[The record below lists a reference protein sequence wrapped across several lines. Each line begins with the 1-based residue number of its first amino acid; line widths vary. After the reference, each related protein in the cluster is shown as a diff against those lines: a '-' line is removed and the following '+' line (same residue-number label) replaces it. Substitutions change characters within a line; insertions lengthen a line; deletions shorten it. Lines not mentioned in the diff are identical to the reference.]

1 MNEMSAYSRP
11 GMNITEAE
19 IIETWS
25 KHYGFSVAQI
35 VHRDR
40 HSEVKIPRQIL
51 IYCLRT
57 YTKLSLYEIGLRL
70 DRDHA
75 TVIYAYKKVKETY
88 LNDRELRG
96 KLNALLDEL
105 NDLSGK
111 VRKDTLQVEIT
122 RNDLLKL
129 MPELSE
135 DEQNDPMVRLWYR
148 YRNRNGK

>member
-1 MNEMSAYSRP
+1 MTDMSAFSRP
-11 GMNITEAE
+11 GMKITEAE

-25 KHYGFSVAQI
+25 KHYGLTVAQI

-57 YTKLSLYEIGLRL
+57 YTKLSLAKIGERL

-75 TVIYAYKKVKETY
+75 TVLYAYNKVKDCY

-105 NDLSGK
+105 NELAGK
-111 VRKDTLQVEIT
+111 VRRDTLVVEIS
-122 RNDLLKL
+122 REDILNLL
-129 MPELSE
+129 PDLSE
-135 DEQNDPMVRLWYR
+135 EEKDEPMIKLWVRYK
-148 YRNRNGK
+148 NR